1 LKDTGE
7 RIKTGMMVDNLTS
20 FEMRKL
26 QIEKFIERANQARSD
41 RIHEELKRLNMA
53 NPEFSLDN
61 VHVDVYV

>member
-1 LKDTGE
+1 
-7 RIKTGMMVDNLTS
+7 MMVDNLTP

-53 NPEFSLDN
+53 NLEFGLDN

>member
-1 LKDTGE
+1 
-7 RIKTGMMVDNLTS
+7 MMVDNLTS